1 MLRYFISKEF
11 FLTLLG
17 LIILGTIG
25 VVLLFTV
32 FLPSYTQHGSG
43 LIVPS
48 IYEMEYETAV
58 SKLER
63 IGLNPVVVDCTYIE
77 DLPSLIVVQQRPVAL
92 SRVKKDRTVF
102 LTLNKISPPMV
113 EIPNVVDLSLYHA
126 KATLEN
132 WKLRVGKVSFVPDIA
147 TNVVLEAK
155 LKGEDIKP
163 GNKVAQGT
171 TIDLVV
177 GRSTANF
184 QVQIPNL
191 VGYTHEEAVQL
202 LQESGLRLGRL
213 SFNPDGPR
221 EYWGRVFS
229 QDPQSGYQDSIRLG
243 DPVDLYLY
251 GAPPEESEGIEVE
264 EGVEIQ

>member
-17 LIILGTIG
+17 LMVLGIAG
-25 VVLLFTV
+25 VVILFKV

-48 IYEMEYETAV
+48 IYELEYKDAV
-58 SKLER
+58 KKLER
-63 IGLNPVVVDCTYIE
+63 KGLTPVVQDCTYIE
-77 DLPSLIVVQQRPVAL
+77 DLPPMVVVQQRPVAL
-92 SRVKKDRTVF
+92 SRVKKDRTIF
-102 LTLNKISPPMV
+102 LTLNKMAPPMV
-113 EIPNVVDLSLYHA
+113 EIPQVVDLSLYHA

-132 WKLRVGKVSFVPDIA
+132 WKLGVGKVSFVPDIA

-155 LKGEDIKP
+155 LDGNPAKP
-163 GNKVAQGT
+163 GTKVAQGT

-177 GRSTANF
+177 GRSTTNF
-184 QVQIPNL
+184 RVQIPNL

-202 LQESGLRLGRL
+202 LQESGLRLGKL
-213 SFNPDGPR
+213 SFNPDGPT
-221 EYWGRVFS
+221 EYFGRVFS
-229 QDPQSGYQDSIRLG
+229 QDPQSGYRDSIRLG

-251 GAPPEESEGIEVE
+251 GNPPEVLEGIDVE
-264 EGVEIQ
+264 EEN